1 MNPSEMNSIMQ
12 AYSAVHSADVKE
24 ELHSNRDQIS
34 EMTLGQLTDSDLV
47 GVAEEI
53 LENLFTEGFS
63 VREAED
69 LIESVF
75 VKSDIPGRQEKI
87 ERLEEAFSSVISK
100 VREKAARTAVE
111 SFGEYRRTKSVGE
124 AWLNKFDH
132 DKGNIR
138 LHDSLIAQD
147 RLVIKTGLLQMIEKA
162 KSPAAE
168 EEKLRKDDDLFGSPN
183 LRSSKKRKNPK
194 TGVWEIT
201 REDKNWGYD
210 WKGKALNPAYQEE
223 EER

>member
-87 ERLEEAFSSVISK
+87 ERS
-100 VREKAARTAVE
+100 
-111 SFGEYRRTKSVGE
+111 
-124 AWLNKFDH
+124 D
-132 DKGNIR
+132 
-138 LHDSLIAQD
+138 LII
-147 RLVIKTGLLQMIEKA
+147 V
-162 KSPAAE
+162 
-168 EEKLRKDDDLFGSPN
+168 
-183 LRSSKKRKNPK
+183 
-194 TGVWEIT
+194 
-201 REDKNWGYD
+201 
-210 WKGKALNPAYQEE
+210 
-223 EER
+223 